1 MTFSNETQIELICLQ
16 LRQHVVLAAN
26 RNLERITSQTTFTQQ
41 QYKRS
46 FYTVLTVAQLCS
58 SFSTT
63 CLNVIEVVV

>member
-1 MTFSNETQIELICLQ
+1 MTFSNETHIELICLQ

-46 FYTVLTVAQLCS
+46 FHENAYCALIKRVSLVH
-58 SFSTT
+58 
-63 CLNVIEVVV
+63 NP